1 MTRRR
6 ARLRDALLGA
16 GAACLLALAAPA
28 AAQPQPQP
36 QPGSPAGSASATQS
50 SSPSRPS
57 WAGLGR
63 VATPDEVRAWD
74 IDVRGDFEGL
84 PPGSGSVADGM
95 VIWEARCASC
105 HGVFGESNQVFTPI
119 VGGTTQADIDAGR
132 VAAMAD
138 GSEPQRTTL
147 MKLSR
152 LSALWDYTRRAM
164 PWTAPKSLSVDEVY
178 AVVAYMLNLGD
189 IVDDDFVL
197 SDGNIAQVQARLPNR
212 DGAFFHR
219 PMWDVDGEPDVNGDD
234 CMRDCG
240 TGMDVRS
247 VLPAFA
253 RDAHGNLAAQNRVV
267 GPVRGADTTR
277 EAPGTLEEARAIVL
291 AASAAAVTAAGEDR
305 PGAKLAQ
312 ERGCLACHA
321 REQALIGPA
330 FGTIAKKYAGT
341 PDATSRLARAVREGS
356 QGVWGTV
363 AMPPN
368 AGVAEADAVAL
379 VEWILAGAP

>member
-1 MTRRR
+1 MRRR
-6 ARLRDALLGA
+6 ARFFVMALGLGVAVSPALA
-16 GAACLLALAAPA
+16 GAA
-28 AAQPQPQP
+28 
-36 QPGSPAGSASATQS
+36 GASQA
-50 SSPSRPS
+50 RPP
-57 WAGLGR
+57 WADLGR

-95 VIWEARCASC
+95 EIWEAQCASC

-119 VGGTTQADIDAGR
+119 VGGTTQADIESGR
-132 VAAMAD
+132 VAALGE

-178 AVVAYMLNLGD
+178 AVVAYILNLGD

-197 SDGNIAQVQARLPNR
+197 SDRNIAEVQARLPNR
-212 DGAFFHR
+212 DGEFFHR
-219 PMWDVDGEPDVNGDD
+219 PMWDVDGRPDVNGDD
-234 CMRDCG
+234 CMRDCA
-240 TGMDVRS
+240 TEVDVRS
-247 VLPAFA
+247 MLPAFA

-277 EAPGTLEEARAIVL
+277 GEPKTLEEARSIAL
-291 AASAAAVTAAGEDR
+291 TAAAADGAAPGE
-305 PGAKLAQ
+305 GQAATNLAQ

-330 FGTIAKKYAGT
+330 FGRIATKYADT
-341 PDATSRLARAVREGS
+341 PDAASRLARAVREGS

-363 AMPPN
+363 PMPPN
-368 AGVAEADAVAL
+368 AGVAEADARAI